1 MAACELHGRAE
12 ENKEEKGSYEFVSDF
27 GYHVT
32 RRLPDVSFPLRAHVS
47 LPLPSPLVFIRVF
60 KSNILILGRILFS
73 REREREIESGKVRL
87 EIQTS
92 LINFYL

>member
-1 MAACELHGRAE
+1 M
-12 ENKEEKGSYEFVSDF
+12 
-27 GYHVT
+27 
-32 RRLPDVSFPLRAHVS
+32 S

-87 EIQTS
+87 EIQTAF
-92 LINFYL
+92 INFYL